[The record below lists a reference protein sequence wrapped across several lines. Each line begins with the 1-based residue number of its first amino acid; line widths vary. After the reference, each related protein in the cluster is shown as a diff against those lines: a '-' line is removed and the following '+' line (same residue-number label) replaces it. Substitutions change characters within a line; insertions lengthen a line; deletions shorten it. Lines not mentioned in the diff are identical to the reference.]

1 MEAFKSALSTFIGC
15 LLYPLIAC
23 YNVVEDAV
31 HSYKTRFIYDRI
43 SRRYQN
49 HDLEFES
56 LIEAQ
61 TDLTDELDRRRSIG
75 KYKHDNKL
83 QQQQQQQHD
92 KFKDSTNNR
101 QEARIDIADDNRSLL
116 DVDYTHQSAS
126 LMSSQQVQDLS
137 FVSTSDDQQ
146 FDQQLGS
153 NDDYES
159 EELLLESERFMGDLG
174 NWNSNNKYGQFDTS
188 FGNSNPSIDFEE
200 FINE

>member
-1 MEAFKSALSTFIGC
+1 MEAIKSALSTFIGC

-61 TDLTDELDRRRSIG
+61 TDLTDELDRRRSVG
-75 KYKHDNKL
+75 KYKHDKL
-83 QQQQQQQHD
+83 QQQQQHV
-92 KFKDSTNNR
+92 KSKNPTNNR

-137 FVSTSDDQQ
+137 FVSTSDDQSFAQ
-146 FDQQLGS
+146 SSSLQLGS
-153 NDDYES
+153 SDDYES
-159 EELLLESERFMGDLG
+159 EELLLESQRFMGDLG
-174 NWNSNNKYGQFDTS
+174 KWNNKYGKVDTS
-188 FGNSNPSIDFEE
+188 FGNSNSSIDFEE

>member
-61 TDLTDELDRRRSIG
+61 TDLTDELDRWRSIG
-75 KYKHDNKL
+75 KYKHDKL
-83 QQQQQQQHD
+83 HQQQQQHD
-92 KFKDSTNNR
+92 KLKDSTNNR

-126 LMSSQQVQDLS
+126 LMSSQQVHDLS

-146 FDQQLGS
+146 YDQQLGS
-153 NDDYES
+153 SDDYES
-159 EELLLESERFMGDLG
+159 EELLLESERFIGDLG
-174 NWNSNNKYGQFDTS
+174 NWNSNNKYGQVDTS